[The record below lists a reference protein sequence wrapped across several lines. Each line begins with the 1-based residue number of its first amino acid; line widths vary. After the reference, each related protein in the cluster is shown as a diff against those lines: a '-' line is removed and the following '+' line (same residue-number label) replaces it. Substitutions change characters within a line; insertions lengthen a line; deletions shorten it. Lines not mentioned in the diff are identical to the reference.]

1 MPRRESQE
9 NTPILEDQRL
19 GTLTP
24 RQMQVIIFIRDYYRK
39 LGYFPTLQEIG
50 EKLSISKVTVLQH
63 LRSLQRKGV
72 IQRHRYQ
79 ARSMQIS
86 SEVNFPLPG
95 LTFPLVGLIAAGRP
109 VEAIETPDQLDL
121 EQFFQQRKGT
131 YVLKVQGDSMIEEQ
145 IRDGDYVIVQ
155 PGGTARNGQTVV
167 ALLPNG
173 EATLKKFYREKG
185 RIRLQPANPDL
196 KPIYTKK
203 LQIQGVVIGILRK
216 Y

>member
-1 MPRRESQE
+1 MP
-9 NTPILEDQRL
+9 EDQPL
-19 GTLTP
+19 DTLTP
-24 RQMQVIIFIRDYYRK
+24 RQMQVVIFIRDYYRK

-86 SEVNFPLPG
+86 SQANFPLPG

-155 PGGTARNGQTVV
+155 PSKTARNGQTVV

-173 EATLKKFYREKG
+173 ETTLKKFYREKG

-196 KPIYTKK
+196 KPIYTSK